1 MAGKNIIKAWH
12 RFIQTNFNAF
22 KPSSPNLH
30 KERKYEHIEIQ
41 KDFEDI
47 EKKRQLQRLTLIEY
61 KKKLK
66 KQLLEQQLEA
76 SRHQAHDL
84 LEQQDRKLAQEVKH
98 AKDTQK
104 YGEHKTFQEFS
115 KTLEDSKRQI
125 SQAQTSTIIPEDI
138 EKELAKLSSDIER
151 IRATKQELEVVDKE
165 LEELEPGYLLVTD
178 LDKKL
183 VLNAI
188 AYYEFQMRNLQGV
201 EMHPETMKSLEIVH
215 YHVEHNLPVRREL
228 LYEVVPELFES
239 EIGELSQYERE
250 RILAKR
256 PRLINR
262 SDAIVRA
269 VDEPPEEKTKG
280 LDAFEEFKKQEMDF
294 MEFVYA
300 KAGEFSMKHE
310 DYLDSQITGGFGTI
324 EAVLE
329 HIENKAEDKRSEMEQ
344 QIFTD
349 LQELRRINND
359 YADLIKLNRAKIF
372 AKQREP
378 DVPEFIKQSERLHKI
393 WLEKWEEFMQYS
405 FDIKDSILV
414 PDNSANH
421 ESRLEKVLYEQRLH
435 DINDLIAQ
443 SQEEYK
449 MRAADT
455 EPHKPIDRSQKNT
468 DLLRR
473 LDVLTGAMN
482 QVPTKRKVKTRN
494 IEHFQSG
501 MGRSEMSE
509 EGRILLEE
517 YTKVLFL
524 NNKDPAKYNII
535 FWAEHFNILPSKLR
549 NIFNFITFGLP
560 DQKNPK
566 DIGRVLRFIYDN
578 STLTAEQKEH
588 LGEVPASN

>member
-215 YHVEHNLPVRREL
+215 YHVEHNLPVRREVNL
-228 LYEVVPELFES
+228 V
-239 EIGELSQYERE
+239 
-250 RILAKR
+250 
-256 PRLINR
+256 RL
-262 SDAIVRA
+262 
-269 VDEPPEEKTKG
+269 
-280 LDAFEEFKKQEMDF
+280 
-294 MEFVYA
+294 
-300 KAGEFSMKHE
+300 
-310 DYLDSQITGGFGTI
+310 
-324 EAVLE
+324 
-329 HIENKAEDKRSEMEQ
+329 
-344 QIFTD
+344 
-349 LQELRRINND
+349 
-359 YADLIKLNRAKIF
+359 
-372 AKQREP
+372 
-378 DVPEFIKQSERLHKI
+378 
-393 WLEKWEEFMQYS
+393 
-405 FDIKDSILV
+405 
-414 PDNSANH
+414 
-421 ESRLEKVLYEQRLH
+421 
-435 DINDLIAQ
+435 
-443 SQEEYK
+443 
-449 MRAADT
+449 
-455 EPHKPIDRSQKNT
+455 
-468 DLLRR
+468 
-473 LDVLTGAMN
+473 
-482 QVPTKRKVKTRN
+482 
-494 IEHFQSG
+494 
-501 MGRSEMSE
+501 
-509 EGRILLEE
+509 
-517 YTKVLFL
+517 
-524 NNKDPAKYNII
+524 
-535 FWAEHFNILPSKLR
+535 
-549 NIFNFITFGLP
+549 
-560 DQKNPK
+560 
-566 DIGRVLRFIYDN
+566 
-578 STLTAEQKEH
+578 
-588 LGEVPASN
+588 